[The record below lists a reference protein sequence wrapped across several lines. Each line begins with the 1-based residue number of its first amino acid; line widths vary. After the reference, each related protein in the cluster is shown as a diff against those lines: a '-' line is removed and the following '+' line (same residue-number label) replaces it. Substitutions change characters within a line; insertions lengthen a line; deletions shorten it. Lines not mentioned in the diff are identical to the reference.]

1 MTVTSVTETI
11 SIGLFQKVTER
22 DRERPNANTN
32 LNFDDLTMNE
42 AVIKLNEYQSKL
54 NILVNKI
61 KMYFFNDNCIE

>member
-1 MTVTSVTETI
+1 VTVTSVTETI

>member
-1 MTVTSVTETI
+1 MTVNSVNETI
-11 SIGLFQKVTER
+11 SICLFKKVTER